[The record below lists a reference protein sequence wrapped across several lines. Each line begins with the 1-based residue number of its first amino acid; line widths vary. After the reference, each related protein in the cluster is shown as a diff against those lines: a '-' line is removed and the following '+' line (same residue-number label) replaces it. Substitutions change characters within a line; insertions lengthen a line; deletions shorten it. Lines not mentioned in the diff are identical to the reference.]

1 MVVAQIKARKMSP
14 WQSALCYTC
23 SGMYCVGSSTCY
35 RVVRIHIPR
44 LPPISLSGDHRPLL
58 QFKPS
63 ELRQDLMDV
72 VGFHL
77 GLSPPGVD
85 SSFAPSRLVADEVLS
100 DRKQLQPHE
109 IYIGPG
115 HFSHRWPLSQWQNPF
130 KAGEGRRVCCNM
142 HVGSM
147 TKTT

>member
-1 MVVAQIKARKMSP
+1 MVVAQIKALKISP
-14 WQSALCYTC
+14 WQSTLCYTC
-23 SGMYCVGSSTCY
+23 SGMYCVGSSTWLSS
-35 RVVRIHIPR
+35 RIRIHIPR

-85 SSFAPSRLVADEVLS
+85 SSFVPSRSSLTGSSCNLMRFTSAQVTFHIAGRCPS
-100 DRKQLQPHE
+100 GRPPSR
-109 IYIGPG
+109 PG
-115 HFSHRWPLSQWQNPF
+115 
-130 KAGEGRRVCCNM
+130 KAVECAAIC
-142 HVGSM
+142 
-147 TKTT
+147 TLDP